1 MIAPHGGKLINR
13 VLEGAAKAK
22 ALETAKAAPKVAV
35 TKEMIQDIQ
44 NIANGVFSPIEGFL
58 TEADFKGCIENMRLT
73 TGVPWTIPIVL
84 DVDKKT
90 ADGLKEYAAITDD
103 AGKIYALLHVE
114 DKYTFDKDAMAQ
126 SVYGT
131 KDDAHPGVA
140 KTRAMKDW
148 LIGGKIDLLDSLD
161 DPYAEFNLPP
171 AGTRKVF
178 EEKGWET
185 VCAFQTRNVPH
196 VGHENLQKTVLGLCD
211 GLLVHPIIGKKKKGD
226 FKDHLILKTYDV
238 LLDSYYNR
246 EHAFL
251 NILPTEMRYA
261 GPKEAIHH
269 AIMRKNYGCTHIIIG
284 RDHAGVGNYYAHDA
298 AIKIFRNF
306 DDLDIQPIA
315 IHGDFYYCK
324 KCLGIASDR
333 TCNHPDE
340 YRINFSGTVIRKMI
354 IEHKPPQPEIMRP
367 EVFEV
372 IDKDPNPFVE

>member
-1 MIAPHGGKLINR
+1 MIAPHGGKLVNR
-13 VLEGAAKAK
+13 VLEGSDRQK
-22 ALETAKAAPKVAV
+22 ALEKARAAPKIPVAR
-35 TKEMIQDIQ
+35 ELIQDIQ

-58 TEADFKGCIENMRLT
+58 NEADFNKSTNEMRLT

-84 DVDKKT
+84 DVDKPT
-90 ADGLKEYAAITDD
+90 ADSLKDYAAITDD
-103 AGKIYALLHVE
+103 SGKIYALVTVE
-114 DKYTFDKDAMAQ
+114 DKYNYDKEAMAQ
-126 SVYGT
+126 NVFGT
-131 KDDAHPGVA
+131 KEDKHPGVA
-140 KTRAMKDW
+140 KIHAMKEY
-148 LIGGKIDLLDSLD
+148 LIGGKIDLLDKLD
-161 DPYAEFNLPP
+161 DPYEKFNLPP

-196 VGHENLQKTVLGLCD
+196 VGHENLQKTVLGLVD
-211 GLLVHPIIGKKKKGD
+211 GLLIHPIIGKKKKGD
-226 FKDHLILKTYDV
+226 FKDHLILKTYEV
-238 LLDSYYNR
+238 LLDNYYNR

-298 AIKIFRNF
+298 AVRIFDRF
-306 DDLDIQPIA
+306 DDMDIQPIA

-324 KCLGIASDR
+324 KCLGIASDL
-333 TCNHPDE
+333 TCNHPE
-340 YRINFSGTVIRKMI
+340 EFRISFSGTVIRKMI
-354 IEHKPPQPEIMRP
+354 IEHTPPPPEIMRP

-372 IDKDPNPFVE
+372 IDKDPSPFVE